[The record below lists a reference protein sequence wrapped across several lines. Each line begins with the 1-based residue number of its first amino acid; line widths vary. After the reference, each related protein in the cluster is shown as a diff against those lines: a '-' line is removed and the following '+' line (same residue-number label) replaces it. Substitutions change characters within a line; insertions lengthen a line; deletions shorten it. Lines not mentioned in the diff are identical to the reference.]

1 MFNSLV
7 TRVNPMR
14 MSLRFSSNIA
24 SVGKKVVPLFDRVL
38 VQRVKP
44 ESKTNGGIYIPQKS
58 QETLNEAVVIATGPG
73 LTHPQTGKLIP
84 MAVKPGDRV
93 LLPNFGGNTVN
104 IGKEEFVLYR
114 DTDFLAKLQ

>member
-1 MFNSLV
+1 MLIKYFFYYQLK
-7 TRVNPMR
+7 
-14 MSLRFSSNIA
+14 NIA

-44 ESKTNGGIYIPQKS
+44 ESKTTGGIYIPQKS
-58 QETLNEAVVIATGPG
+58 QETLNEAVVVATGPG
-73 LTHPQTGKLIP
+73 ITHPQTGKLIP

-104 IGKEEFVLYR
+104 IGKEEYVLYR